1 MDIHAFKHDL
11 ETAPFHIASIF
22 DYPDDRHWAWKILFD
37 DTCND
42 HAPWKEVRI
51 KSCAP
56 PWLTN
61 DIRYKMNE
69 RFKLFKV
76 AMANRCPEAWS
87 AYKRVRNSV
96 TRALILQR
104 CLVR

>member
-1 MDIHAFKHDL
+1 M
-11 ETAPFHIASIF
+11 
-22 DYPDDRHWAWKILFD
+22 
-37 DTCND
+37 
-42 HAPWKEVRI
+42 RI

-61 DIRYKMNE
+61 DIRYKINE
-69 RFKLFKV
+69 WFKLFKV

-96 TRALILQR
+96 TRALRKAKASYLTKMFGEVKNSTSYWN
-104 CLVR
+104 LVNRATNPKIRKTIGPIRQSDDSF